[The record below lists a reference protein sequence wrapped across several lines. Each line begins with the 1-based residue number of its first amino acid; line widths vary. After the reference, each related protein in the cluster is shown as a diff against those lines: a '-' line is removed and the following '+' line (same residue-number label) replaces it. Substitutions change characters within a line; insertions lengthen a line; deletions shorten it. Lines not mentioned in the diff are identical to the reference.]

1 MQKRNRN
8 EWKKIVTSV
17 KEVLDVN
24 YKTRDIYNTK
34 DLQMAIKEMAF
45 IFARENREKDIVY
58 NAETKFLKSQIAEL
72 KEQVKKYKEIAE
84 ETTRSN
90 NFLLDT
96 YKKEKNKSWL
106 KRIWR

>member
-45 IFARENREKDIVY
+45 IFARENREDDIHY

-90 NFLLDT
+90 NFLLNT
-96 YKKEKNKSWL
+96 YKKEKNKSWF